1 MNDSKRKYK
10 PRSISGFPELLPEER
25 IVELRWLDTVRE
37 AFESYGFC
45 SIETPSVEEIPVLA
59 AKGGDVDKEIY
70 ALHRLAGAA
79 DDSDSRVALH
89 YDLTVPLAR
98 YVAQHYANLVF
109 PFKRYQIQRVWRG
122 ERPQE
127 GRFREFYQC
136 DIDIIDN
143 NAVSIHFD
151 AELPEII
158 YQILQS
164 LNIGGVSLN
173 INNRKILEGFYKG
186 LGIENTV
193 PVIRVLDKLDKVG
206 AAGVRDLLIETLN
219 LPPPVA
225 EKCLT
230 LAGIRT
236 ADSSFVDKV
245 RELNVQSALLDEG
258 LSELDFVM
266 TSVAQKHSGVIF
278 ADLSIAR
285 GFDYYTGTVYE
296 GKLTDFPNYPSIC
309 SGGRYDNL
317 VGAFS
322 GQKLPGVGISIGLT
336 RIFSK
341 LLKEGRIPLGPK
353 GPTDVL
359 VAYIPGETRSLM
371 LETARILRSRGLK
384 VEMYHEERKMDA
396 QLRYAARKGIPYVWF
411 PSSGSR
417 PHEVKDMTAGT
428 QAPADPAI
436 WFPGV
441 KGG

>member
-1 MNDSKRKYK
+1 MDESRRKYK
-10 PRSISGFPELLPEER
+10 PRAISGFPELLPEER
-25 IVELRWLDTVRE
+25 IIELRWLDTVRA
-37 AFESYGFC
+37 AFESFGFC
-45 SIETPSVEEIPVLA
+45 SIETPSVEEIQVLA

-70 ALHRLAGAA
+70 ALHRLAGTA

-98 YVAQHYANLVF
+98 YVAQHYSALVF

-127 GRFREFYQC
+127 GRYREFYQC

-143 NAVSIHFD
+143 NAVSMHFD
-151 AELPEII
+151 AELPDIV

-173 INNRKILEGFYKG
+173 INNRKILEGFYRG
-186 LGIENTV
+186 LGIENTI
-193 PVIRVLDKLDKVG
+193 PVIRVLDKLDKIG
-206 AAGVRDLLIETLN
+206 AAGVRDLLIETLD

-230 LAGIRT
+230 LAAIRT
-236 ADSSFVDKV
+236 TDSSFVDRV
-245 RELNVQSALLDEG
+245 RKLNVQSALLEEG
-258 LSELDFVM
+258 LAELDFVM
-266 TSVAQKHSGVIF
+266 TGVAHKHSGVIF

-296 GKLTDFPNYPSIC
+296 GKLVDFPSYPSIC

-336 RIFSK
+336 RIFLK
-341 LLKEGRIPLGPK
+341 LLKEGLIPLGPK

-359 VAYIPGETRSLM
+359 VAYTPGETRSHM

-384 VEMYHEERKMDA
+384 VEMYHEERKLDA

-411 PSSGSR
+411 PSSASR
-417 PHEVKDMTAGT
+417 PHEVKNMEAGT
-428 QAPADPAI
+428 QVTANPAI
-436 WFPGV
+436 WLPRE